1 MALNLAELTKE
12 QLQAMGLDDAQIAAI
27 LNTVEENKGG
37 QGVPFPLLKINFDP
51 DFGKVGAYAYNPQRD
66 DEGNMSGY
74 EYISEEVT
82 IRPIK
87 SLYQYSKFD
96 VEQNKPTV
104 TSNIF
109 PLREAKKA
117 YDLKTGT
124 PISVLKEAD
133 NDIKFQRI
141 LLGTIEIDGE
151 EKPFVMY
158 AKGSFLYEL
167 NNILGQ
173 YKNDGHMTH
182 KFTLGTKKNKKGTVI
197 WYTPTFVDVKELSQD
212 EFIKKIKEDAELIRQ
227 FDEWVVSVNAG
238 NSDTPSTTKSTPD
251 VEVDESEINF

>member
-1 MALNLAELTKE
+1 MDLSNLTRE
-12 QLQAMGLDDAQIAAI
+12 QLQAMGLDEKQIAAI

-51 DFGKVGAYAYNPQRD
+51 DFGKVGAYAYNPQKD
-66 DEGNMSGY
+66 DEGNISGY
-74 EYISEEVT
+74 EYISDEVT

-87 SLYQYSKFD
+87 SMYQYSKFD

-104 TSNIF
+104 ISNIF

-124 PISVLKEAD
+124 PIAVLKGTD

-151 EKPFVMY
+151 EKPFIMY

-167 NNILGQ
+167 NNILNQ

-182 KFTLGTKKNKKGTVI
+182 RFTLGTKKNKKGTVI
-197 WYTPTFVDVKELSQD
+197 WYTPTLIDVKELSQE
-212 EFIKKIKEDAELIRQ
+212 EFVKNIKTDAELIRA
-227 FDEWVVSVNAG
+227 FDEWVASVNTG
-238 NSDTPSTTKSTPD
+238 DDDTPATASKATTD
-251 VEVDESEINF
+251 VEVDESEITF

>member
-1 MALNLAELTKE
+1 MDLSNLTRE
-12 QLQAMGLDDAQIAAI
+12 QLQAMGLSEEQIAAI

-37 QGVPFPLLKINFDP
+37 QGVPFPLLKINYDM
-51 DFGKVGAYAYNPQRD
+51 DFGKVGAYGYNPQK
-66 DEGNMSGY
+66 DENGNLSGY
-74 EYISEEVT
+74 EFVSDKVT

-87 SLYQYSKFD
+87 SVYQYSKFD

-117 YDLKTGT
+117 YDLKSGT
-124 PISVLKEAD
+124 PISVLKASD
-133 NDIKFQRI
+133 NDITFQRI
-141 LLGTIEIDGE
+141 LLGVIDIDGE
-151 EKPFVMY
+151 EKPFIMY

-167 NNILGQ
+167 SNILNQ

-182 KFTLGTKKNKKGTVI
+182 KFTLGTEKRKKGTVV
-197 WYTPTFVDVKELSQD
+197 WFVPTLEDVNELAQD
-212 EFIKKIKEDAELIRQ
+212 EFIKNIKTDAELIRQ
-227 FDEWVVSVNAG
+227 FDEWIASVNAG
-238 NSDTPSTTKSTPD
+238 GNDTPSTVSTKATSD